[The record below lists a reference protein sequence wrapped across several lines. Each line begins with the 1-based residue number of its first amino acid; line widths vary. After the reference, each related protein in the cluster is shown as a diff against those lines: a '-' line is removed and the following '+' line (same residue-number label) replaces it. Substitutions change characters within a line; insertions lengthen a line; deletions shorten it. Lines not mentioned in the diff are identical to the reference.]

1 MQLVLEQ
8 KDIYRR
14 YLSVHNLCRNDPS
27 ATIRSLVDTIGMRTP
42 VAGALEVSLAARMA
56 CIDPQQVLALCDTHS
71 LMRTIGIRGSILA
84 IAVDS
89 WSVCNASL
97 APVGE
102 EESRYSLRGAGSL
115 LLPLA
120 MDIGTLLHL
129 ATDLSM
135 DTLKGKSLTKQE
147 LGKTLADRAL
157 ERLPPSKREVW
168 SWPSPIFDGQTL
180 GESLM
185 RFLLPLVCLAV
196 PIELRQSPTD
206 TGFRYTLAPFVD
218 MATVG
223 SPGALA
229 SRYIHAYGPT
239 DVDEF
244 AVWAG
249 ISPMHAKRLWDSQ
262 PLDTLVAVRSE
273 GHEGWMLQRDSHD
286 ISTLPPCDGVRLLG
300 PYDPLLA
307 IPRRHLLVHGKAQY
321 KYFFRSAGSPG
332 MVLYDGT
339 VVAGWS
345 YRRRG
350 GTFSLV
356 VEDIGEA
363 LGRIATEEIES
374 EAAHVAEA
382 LGLVFDGFSIARH

>member
-8 KDIYRR
+8 KDIYHR
-14 YLSVHNLCRNDPS
+14 YLSVHNLGRNDPS
-27 ATIRSLVDTIGMRTP
+27 ASIRSLVDTIGMRTP

-84 IAVDS
+84 IATGS
-89 WSVCNASL
+89 WGVCNASL

-102 EESRYSLRGAGSL
+102 EEALYSLRGAGSL
-115 LLPLA
+115 LLPLG
-120 MDIGTLLHL
+120 MDIDTLLHL
-129 ATDLSM
+129 ATKLSLDM
-135 DTLKGKSLTKQE
+135 LEGKSLTKRE
-147 LGKTLADRAL
+147 LGKALAYAAL
-157 ERLPPSKREVW
+157 EWLEPSKREVW
-168 SWPSPIFDGQTL
+168 SWPSPMFNGQTL

-196 PIELRQSPTD
+196 PIALSLSPID
-206 TGFRYTLAPFVD
+206 TIFRYTLAPYVD
-218 MATVG
+218 MATG
-223 SPGALA
+223 ESPGAIA

-239 DVDEF
+239 DVEEF
-244 AVWAG
+244 AAWAG
-249 ISPMHAKRLWDSQ
+249 ISPMHAKRLWDCQ
-262 PLDTLVAVRSE
+262 PLEALVAVRYG
-273 GHEGWMLQRDSHD
+273 GHEGWMLQQDSHD
-286 ISTLPPCDGVRLLG
+286 LSTLVPCDGVRLLG

-307 IPRRHLLVHGKAQY
+307 IPRKHLLVHGKAQH

-345 YRRRG
+345 FKRKG
-350 GTFSLV
+350 SSFTLV

-363 LGRIATEEIES
+363 LGRVATEELES

-382 LGLVFDGFSIARH
+382 LGLHYDGFSVTRR

>member
-14 YLSVHNLCRNDPS
+14 YLSVHNLGRRNPS
-27 ATIRSLVDTIGMRTP
+27 DTIRSLVDTIGMRTP
-42 VAGALEVSLAARMA
+42 VAGALEISLAARMA
-56 CIDPQQVLALCDTHS
+56 CVDPQQVLASTVTHN
-71 LMRTIGIRGSILA
+71 LMRTVGIRGAILA
-84 IAVDS
+84 FASDS
-89 WSVCNASL
+89 WNVFNAPL

-102 EESRYSLRGAGSL
+102 AEAMYFLRGAGAL

-120 MDIGTLLHL
+120 MDVGTLLHL
-129 ATDLSM
+129 ASELSLELLEG
-135 DTLKGKSLTKQE
+135 TSLTKQE
-147 LGKTLADRAL
+147 LGKALAEGAL

-168 SWPSPIFDGQTL
+168 SWPSPLFDSQIL

-185 RFLLPLVCLAV
+185 RFLLPLVCLMV

-206 TGFRYTLAPFVD
+206 TVFRYTSAPFVD
-218 MATVG
+218 TATGG

-239 DVDEF
+239 NVDEF

-262 PLDTLVAVRSE
+262 PSDALASVRCE
-273 GHEGWMLQRDSHD
+273 GREGWMLQRDSHGL
-286 ISTLPPCDGVRLLG
+286 STLPPCEGVRLLG
-300 PYDPLLA
+300 PYDPLLG
-307 IPRRHLLVHGKAQY
+307 IPRKHLLVNGKAQH

-332 MVLYDGT
+332 VVLYDGT

-345 YRRRG
+345 YRRKG
-350 GTFSLV
+350 SAFSLV

-363 LGRIATEEIES
+363 LGRVATDEIEV

-382 LGLVFDGFSIARH
+382 LGLVFDGFTVARR